1 MALIVEGKM
10 PTNCGF
16 CIELRRE
23 GNGVCWCNRMQKQIS
38 EVVPPYDKRMEWCP
52 IIGEIPDKHGRL
64 KDADALIEKTR
75 MWSLVRGDEYFEL
88 RVKNVIVE
96 KLLEAVPTI
105 VEATE

>member
-52 IIGEIPDKHGRL
+52 IIGEIPDKHGDLVSRDSIATALRDYLLAHFGERL
-64 KDADALIEKTR
+64 
-75 MWSLVRGDEYFEL
+75 DEDLSNAIYA
-88 RVKNVIVE
+88 IIA
-96 KLLEAVPTI
+96 EAETI
-105 VEATE
+105 VVASE